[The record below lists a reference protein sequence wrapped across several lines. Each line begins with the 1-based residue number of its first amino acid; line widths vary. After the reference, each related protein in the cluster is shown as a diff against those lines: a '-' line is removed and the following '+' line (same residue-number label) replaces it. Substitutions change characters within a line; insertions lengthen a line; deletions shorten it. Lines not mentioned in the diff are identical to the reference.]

1 MLAAALVGPGCHR
14 TFACEDDAQCGTAR
28 AGGRCEAQG
37 YCSFLDDGCD
47 SGRRWS
53 PYAAED
59 FADECLSIPDVATG
73 SSSST
78 GDATSSS
85 GTSSSTTDGTDSS
98 GSTTGPPPGPCD
110 PLLDA
115 DPIVVTEDGT
125 TIEHVR
131 IESDGEPGIRIEG
144 ATGVTIR
151 DVEIHHRGAPGIV
164 FATANGLTIENV
176 IVIHDGAP
184 AMGPH
189 AAGGQANIEGRDST
203 ELVIEQARVS
213 HGSSLIDLENTPA
226 AQLRFIEGHDVRGPG
241 AAAFVRLHESD
252 DVLLEDFSVVN
263 PLDTG
268 RPQTLIQITSSSNVT
283 VRRGLM
289 DGHNAEFGYGVGFI
303 MIPGQHSGGL
313 VEDVDAVRMTNGSFS
328 CFPFGTGITFR
339 NTRARDNI
347 CEIVSIDIEGCGTIG
362 PNGGCVPGSGGVS
375 WAASTS
381 SSAITIESSTY
392 FNLCSAI
399 LWPMANITVAADG
412 LTEEDF
418 ELRAPIEVSP
428 CWEP

>member
-1 MLAAALVGPGCHR
+1 MGPGCHR
-14 TFACEDDAQCGTAR
+14 TFPCEDDTQCGTAR
-28 AGGRCEAQG
+28 AAGRCEPQG
-37 YCSFLDDGCD
+37 YCSFADDDCA

-53 PYAAED
+53 PYAA
-59 FADECLSIPDVATG
+59 ADLADDCLPTTPDEGTSTGVGPVAT
-73 SSSST
+73 SSST
-78 GDATSSS
+78 GAASTSEGSD
-85 GTSSSTTDGTDSS
+85 TAET
-98 GSTTGPPPGPCD
+98 STTGPPPGPCD
-110 PLLDA
+110 PLLEA

-125 TIEHVR
+125 TIEHLR
-131 IESDGEPGIRIEG
+131 IDTDGAPGIRVEG

-164 FATANGLTIENV
+164 FATADGLTIENV
-176 IVIHDGAP
+176 IVVHDGAP
-184 AMGPH
+184 PTGPH
-189 AAGGQANIEGRDST
+189 ESGAQANIEGRDST
-203 ELVIEQARVS
+203 EVVIAQARVS
-213 HGSSLIDLENTPA
+213 HGSSLIDLENTPG

-252 DVLLEDFSVVN
+252 DALLEDFSVVN
-263 PLDTG
+263 PLETG

-328 CFPFGTGITFR
+328 CFPFGTEITFR

-347 CEIVSIDIEGCGTIG
+347 CEILSIDIEGCGEIG
-362 PNGGCVPGSGGVS
+362 PNGGCVPGSSGVS
-375 WAASTS
+375 WTASTS
-381 SSAITIESSTY
+381 SSAITIESSSY
-392 FNLCSAI
+392 FGLCSAT
-399 LWPMANITVAADG
+399 LWPMPNITVAPDG
-412 LTEEDF
+412 LLEDDF
-418 ELRAPIEVSP
+418 ALRAPIEVSP